1 MSATVTHAQEFA
13 RSANRLVK
21 PASCMI
27 IWGAPPPEPTKTD
40 SSGSSWQQEMQSS
53 QTAVREWPAAFCSV
67 CWAMAKS
74 LLISVSSWLATVG
87 TLKISPMVLIVLYS
101 VS

>member
-53 QTAVREWPAAFCSV
+53 QTAVSAWPALSCSV
-67 CWAMAKS
+67 RWAISKS
-74 LLISVSSWLATVG
+74 LLISMMSWLATVG
-87 TLKISPMVLIVLYS
+87 TSKISPMVVM

>member
-1 MSATVTHAQEFA
+1 MMSATVTHAQEFA

-53 QTAVREWPAAFCSV
+53 QTAVREWPAPSCSV
-67 CWAMAKS
+67 CWAMMKS
-74 LLISVSSWLATVG
+74 FWISVMS
-87 TLKISPMVLIVLYS
+87 
-101 VS
+101 